1 MKRFSLALASC
12 LLVMPLIFSCTQKV
26 LETRIKV
33 VCHRG
38 LWDAPKSYENS
49 IASLKLAQKGQYYG
63 SEFDLN
69 RTKDGVLIVNH
80 DPTIQGDTIEQ
91 TNFKGVIDT
100 MKLPNGEKVPTFEQY
115 LAQGKKSKKTMLIC
129 EMKAHSSDSLTVLA
143 VDEAVALIKKHDME
157 SQMVYISFSLPACK
171 EFAKLQ
177 PNNTVQY
184 LGGDMTPQEVKDA
197 GLNGIDYLIIKFIIH
212 PDWVKQAHDLGMTVN
227 VWTVNDIENISKMAT
242 LGVDMI
248 TTNKPELVRDI
259 LVKEKN

>member
-1 MKRFSLALASC
+1 MKKLIFALATC
-12 LLVMPLIFSCTQKV
+12 LLAVPLLFSCAPKIP
-26 LETRIKV
+26 ETKIKV
-33 VCHRG
+33 ICHRG
-38 LWDAPKSYENS
+38 LWDAPGAYENS

-69 RTKDGVLIVNH
+69 RTADGVLIVNH

-115 LAQGKKSKKTMLIC
+115 LAQGKKSKKTMMIC
-129 EMKAHSSDSLTVLA
+129 EMKKHSTDSLTVIA
-143 VDEAVALIKKHDME
+143 VDQAVALVKKYDME
-157 SQMVYISFSLPACK
+157 DHMVYISFSLAACQ

-184 LGGDMTPQEVKDA
+184 LGGDLSPQEVKDA
-197 GLNGIDYLIIKFIIH
+197 GLNGIDYMLVKFIIH
-212 PDWVKQAHDLGMTVN
+212 PNWVKEAHDLGITVN
-227 VWTVNDIENISKMAT
+227 VWTVNDIEDISNMSA